1 MFKIN
6 LKNSAIFLT
15 VVYILM
21 VGFFYNFYQHLVIKD
36 AKQEVVNILN
46 TTKAIRK
53 YVENIQKPVI
63 YDLKKRGELYKDFFD
78 PRILSSTFIVN
89 TIHHIQTSSKKSK
102 NQTPYKFKLAATNPR
117 NPMNKANKFEKEI
130 LEKFRKAELKEF
142 STTLKENGESYFY
155 VAVPIERNQKSC
167 MKCHSTPNVAPKEL
181 VQLYGNKAGFGEKV
195 GDLRAMISLKVP
207 ISHII
212 STHIRDFL
220 ITIFIALIFF
230 VIFYILLYII
240 YKKNQKLQAKRDL
253 LLLNQNK
260 LASMGEMIGNIAHQ
274 WKQPLAQLS
283 FVLVNMELSYERG
296 KLTQS
301 KFKEKIGEANAQ
313 ISYMSD
319 TIDDFRNFF
328 SSGKPKERYNIK
340 DMIYLTQKLLSATL
354 DKNKIK
360 VNIEILEN
368 FDLIGYPNEMVQAL
382 VNILNNANDIF
393 LERDINNPQITIKVY
408 IENSK
413 KIITIEDNAGGI
425 KISPIDKIFEPYFT
439 TKQAKNGTGIGLYMT
454 KMIIE
459 KNNDGKISVKNLHNG
474 AIFIIIF

>member
-1 MFKIN
+1 MFKID
-6 LKNSAIFLT
+6 LKNSAIFLI
-15 VVYILM
+15 VLYIVM

-36 AKQEVVNILN
+36 AKQEVVNVLN

-63 YDLKKRGELYKDFFD
+63 YDLEKRGELYKEFFD

-89 TIHHIQTSSKKSK
+89 TIHQMLTNSKKLN
-102 NQTPYKFKLAATNPR
+102 NQIPYKFKLAATNPR
-117 NPMNKANKFEKEI
+117 NPINKANNFEKEI
-130 LEKFRKAELKEF
+130 LDKFRKKEIKEF

-167 MKCHSTPNVAPKEL
+167 MKCHSTPEVAPKEL
-181 VQLYGNKAGFGEKV
+181 VQMYGNKAGFGEKV

-207 ISHII
+207 ISHIV

-230 VIFYILLYII
+230 IIFYILLYTI
-240 YKKNQKLQAKRDL
+240 YNKNQKLQAKRDL

-283 FVLVNMELSYERG
+283 LILVNMELSHERG
-296 KLTQS
+296 KLSQD
-301 KFKEKIGEANAQ
+301 KLKEKINEANKQ
-313 ISYMSD
+313 ISYMAD

-340 DMIYLTQKLLSATL
+340 DVIELTQKLLSVRL

-360 VNIEILEN
+360 INIEILED
-368 FDLIGYPNEMVQAL
+368 FYLVGYPNEMVQAL

-393 LERDINNPQITIKVY
+393 LERGINNPQITIRTY
-408 IENSK
+408 TENFK
-413 KIITIEDNAGGI
+413 KIIVIEDNAGGI
-425 KISPIDKIFEPYFT
+425 KVTPKEKIFEPYFT

-454 KMIIE
+454 KMIVE
-459 KNNDGKISVKNLHNG
+459 KNNNGDIGVKNLDNG
-474 AIFIIIF
+474 TAFVIIF

>member
-6 LKNSAIFLT
+6 LKNSAIFLI

-36 AKQEVVNILN
+36 AKQEVVNVLN

-63 YDLKKRGELYKDFFD
+63 YNLKKRGELYKDFFD

-102 NQTPYKFKLAATNPR
+102 NQIPYKFKLAATNPR
-117 NPMNKANKFEKEI
+117 NPMNRANDFEKEI
-130 LEKFRKAELKEF
+130 LEKFRKGEIKEF
-142 STTLKENGESYFY
+142 STTIKENGESYFY
-155 VAVPIERNQKSC
+155 VAVPIEKNQKSC

-181 VQLYGNKAGFGEKV
+181 VKIYGNKAGFGEKV

-274 WKQPLAQLS
+274 WKQPLTQLS
-283 FVLVNMELSYERG
+283 FILVNMELNYERG
-296 KLTQS
+296 KLTQD
-301 KFKEKIGEANAQ
+301 KFKNKIDEANAQ

-328 SSGKPKERYNIK
+328 SSGKPKERYSIK
-340 DMIYLTQKLLSATL
+340 DVICLTQKLLSATL
-354 DKNKIK
+354 DKNKIE

-368 FDLIGYPNEMVQAL
+368 FTLNGYPNEMVQAL

-393 LERDINNPQITIKVY
+393 LERDIKNPQINIKTY
-408 IENSK
+408 TENFK

-425 KISPIDKIFEPYFT
+425 KIKKKKKIFEPYFT
-439 TKQAKNGTGIGLYMT
+439 TKQLKNGTGIGLYMT

-459 KNNDGKISVKNLHNG
+459 KNNNGTISVKNLHNG
-474 AIFIIIF
+474 TVFIIIF

>member
-6 LKNSAIFLT
+6 LKNSAIFLI

-36 AKQEVVNILN
+36 AKQEVVNVLN

-63 YDLKKRGELYKDFFD
+63 YNLKKRGELYKDFFD

-102 NQTPYKFKLAATNPR
+102 NQIPYKFKLAATNPR
-117 NPMNKANKFEKEI
+117 NPMNRANDFEKEI
-130 LEKFRKAELKEF
+130 LEKFRKGEIKEF
-142 STTLKENGESYFY
+142 STTIKENGESYFY
-155 VAVPIERNQKSC
+155 VAVPIEKNQKSC

-181 VQLYGNKAGFGEKV
+181 VKIYGNKAGFGEKV

-274 WKQPLAQLS
+274 WKQPLTQLS
-283 FVLVNMELSYERG
+283 FILVNMELNYERG
-296 KLTQS
+296 KLTQD
-301 KFKEKIGEANAQ
+301 KFKNKIDEANAQ

-328 SSGKPKERYNIK
+328 SSGKPKERYSIK
-340 DMIYLTQKLLSATL
+340 DVICLTQKLLSATL
-354 DKNKIK
+354 DKNKIE

-368 FDLIGYPNEMVQAL
+368 FTLNGYPNEMVQAL

-393 LERDINNPQITIKVY
+393 LERDIKNPQINIKTY
-408 IENSK
+408 TENFK

-425 KISPIDKIFEPYFT
+425 KITPIEKIFEPYFT
-439 TKQAKNGTGIGLYMT
+439 TKQLKNGTGIGLYMT

-459 KNNDGKISVKNLHNG
+459 KNNNGTISVKNLHNG
-474 AIFIIIF
+474 TVFIIIF

>member
-1 MFKIN
+1 MFKID
-6 LKNSAIFLT
+6 LKNSAIFLI

-21 VGFFYNFYQHLVIKD
+21 VGFFYNFYHHLVIKD
-36 AKQEVVNILN
+36 AKQEVVNVLN

-63 YDLKKRGELYKDFFD
+63 YDLEKRGELYKEFFD

-89 TIHHIQTSSKKSK
+89 TIHQMLTNSKKLN
-102 NQTPYKFKLAATNPR
+102 NQIPYKFKLAATNPR
-117 NPMNKANKFEKEI
+117 NPINKANNFEKEI
-130 LEKFRKAELKEF
+130 LDKFRKKEIKEF

-167 MKCHSTPNVAPKEL
+167 MKCHSTPEVAPKEL
-181 VQLYGNKAGFGEKV
+181 VQMYGNKAGFGEKV

-207 ISHII
+207 ISHIV

-230 VIFYILLYII
+230 IIFYILLYTI
-240 YKKNQKLQAKRDL
+240 YNKNQKLQAKRDL

-283 FVLVNMELSYERG
+283 LILVNMELSHERG
-296 KLTQS
+296 KLSQD
-301 KFKEKIGEANAQ
+301 KLKEKINEANKQ
-313 ISYMSD
+313 ISYMAD

-340 DMIYLTQKLLSATL
+340 DVIELTQKLLSVRL

-360 VNIEILEN
+360 INIEILED
-368 FDLIGYPNEMVQAL
+368 FYLVGYPNEMVQAL

-393 LERDINNPQITIKVY
+393 LERGINNPQITIRTY
-408 IENSK
+408 TENFK
-413 KIITIEDNAGGI
+413 KIIVIEDNAGGI
-425 KISPIDKIFEPYFT
+425 KVTPKEKIFEPYFT

-454 KMIIE
+454 KMIVE
-459 KNNDGKISVKNLHNG
+459 KNNNGDIGVKNLDNG
-474 AIFIIIF
+474 TAFVIIF

>member
-6 LKNSAIFLT
+6 LKNSAIFLII
-15 VVYILM
+15 VYIVM
-21 VGFFYNFYQHLVIKD
+21 VGFFYNFYHHLVIKD
-36 AKQEVVNILN
+36 AKQEVVNVLN

-53 YVENIQKPVI
+53 YVENMQKPVI
-63 YDLKKRGELYKDFFD
+63 YDLEKRGELYKEFFD

-89 TIHHIQTSSKKSK
+89 TIHQMLANSKKSN

-117 NPMNKANKFEKEI
+117 NPMNKANEFEKKI
-130 LEKFRKAELKEF
+130 LEKFRKAEIKEF
-142 STTLKENGESYFY
+142 STTLKENGQSYFY

-167 MKCHSTPNVAPKEL
+167 MKCHSTPSNAPKEL
-181 VQLYGNKAGFGEKV
+181 VKIYGDRAGFGEKV
-195 GDLRAMISLKVP
+195 GDLRAIISLKVP

-220 ITIFIALIFF
+220 ITIFIALLFF
-230 VIFYILLYII
+230 IVFYILLYII

-260 LASMGEMIGNIAHQ
+260 LASMGEMVGNIAHQ
-274 WKQPLAQLS
+274 WKQPLTQLS
-283 FVLVNMELSYERG
+283 FVLVNMELNYERG
-296 KLTQS
+296 KLTQD
-301 KFKEKIGEANAQ
+301 KFKEKIDEANAQ
-313 ISYMSD
+313 ISYMSS

-328 SSGKPKERYNIK
+328 SSGKPKERYSIK
-340 DMIYLTQKLLSATL
+340 DVIDLTQKLLSATL
-354 DKNKIK
+354 YKNKIE

-368 FDLIGYPNEMVQAL
+368 FDLIGYPNEIVQAL

-393 LERDINNPQITIKVY
+393 IERDIKNPKITIKTY
-408 IENSK
+408 IENFK

-425 KISPIDKIFEPYFT
+425 KITPIEKIFEPYFT

-459 KNNDGKISVKNLHNG
+459 KNNNGSISVKNLHNG
-474 AIFIIIF
+474 TAFVIIF

>member
-1 MFKIN
+1 MFKID
-6 LKNSAIFLT
+6 LKNSAIFLI

-21 VGFFYNFYQHLVIKD
+21 VGFFYNFYHHLVIKD
-36 AKQEVVNILN
+36 AKQEVVNVLN

-63 YDLKKRGELYKDFFD
+63 YNLKKEKELYEDFFD

-89 TIHHIQTSSKKSK
+89 TIHQMLTNSKKLN
-102 NQTPYKFKLAATNPR
+102 NQIPYKFKLAATNPR
-117 NPMNKANKFEKEI
+117 NPINKANNFEKEI
-130 LEKFRKAELKEF
+130 LDKFRKKEIKEF

-167 MKCHSTPNVAPKEL
+167 MKCHSTPEVAPKEL
-181 VQLYGNKAGFGEKV
+181 VQMYGNKAGFGEKV

-207 ISHII
+207 ISHIV

-230 VIFYILLYII
+230 IIFYILLYTI

-283 FVLVNMELSYERG
+283 LILVNMELSHERG
-296 KLTQS
+296 KLSQD
-301 KFKEKIGEANAQ
+301 KLKEKISEANKQ
-313 ISYMSD
+313 ISYMAD

-340 DMIYLTQKLLSATL
+340 DVIELTQKLLSVRL

-360 VNIEILEN
+360 INIEILED
-368 FDLIGYPNEMVQAL
+368 FYLVGYPNEMVQAL

-393 LERDINNPQITIKVY
+393 LERGINNPQITIRTY
-408 IENSK
+408 TENFK
-413 KIITIEDNAGGI
+413 KIIVIEDNAGGI
-425 KISPIDKIFEPYFT
+425 KVTPKEKIFEPYFT

-454 KMIIE
+454 KMIVE
-459 KNNDGKISVKNLHNG
+459 KNNNGDIGVKNLDNG
-474 AIFIIIF
+474 TAFVIIF